1 MLRLAIVTIY
11 ENTYISAFF
20 KTTGK
25 EVQSIIRLGNGVEVE
40 IEGVKIFLDPRI
52 ARGLSFVSHAHSDHL
67 PRKMHS
73 HVWST
78 PETKGLSHKKFTP
91 LEYGHELKMDGI
103 TFRFLPAGHMLGS
116 AQIVIENG
124 FKLIYS
130 GDLKLE
136 GGFTAEPAHTEKCD
150 ILILESTFGSPFY
163 RFPPKEEV
171 AGEIKDWV
179 ERIHSKGKTPL
190 LLAYSLGKAQEAVKI
205 LSSSYRVE
213 LHPIIYANC
222 RRYEKLGVELG
233 EYFPES
239 SRKEDRVLIYPP
251 RAKTP
256 NNVEK
261 AYLSGWALHPRMKRV
276 LKVEEA
282 FPLSD
287 HSDFNSLLEYV
298 NRVSPQVIY
307 TFHGFAEELAE
318 ELIAH
323 GYYAQPLSRRQS
335 SLDSFI

>member
-1 MLRLAIVTIY
+1 MSLAIVIIY

-25 EVQSIIRLGNGVEVE
+25 EVQSIIRLGNGVEIE
-40 IEGVKIFLDPRI
+40 IEGVKIFLDPRV
-52 ARGLSFVSHAHSDHL
+52 ARGLSFVSHAHSDHV
-67 PRKMHS
+67 PRKIES
-73 HVWST
+73 AAWST
-78 PETKGLSHKKFTP
+78 PETRELALKKFTT
-91 LEYGHELKMDGI
+91 LDYAREMNIRGI

-136 GGFTAEPAHTEKCD
+136 GGFTAQPAHTEECD

-163 RFPPKEEV
+163 SFPTKEEV

-190 LLAYSLGKAQEAVKI
+190 LFAYSLGKAQEAVKI
-205 LSSSYRVE
+205 LSSQYRVE
-213 LHPIIYANC
+213 LHPLVYANC

-239 SRKEDRVLIYPP
+239 QGREDRVLIYPP
-251 RAKTP
+251 RAKP
-256 NNVEK
+256 PRDVEK

-298 NRVSPQVIY
+298 KRTSPQVIY
-307 TFHGFAEELAE
+307 TFHGFAGELAE

-323 GYYAQPLSRRQS
+323 GYYAQPLTKRQS
-335 SLDSFI
+335 TLDNFV